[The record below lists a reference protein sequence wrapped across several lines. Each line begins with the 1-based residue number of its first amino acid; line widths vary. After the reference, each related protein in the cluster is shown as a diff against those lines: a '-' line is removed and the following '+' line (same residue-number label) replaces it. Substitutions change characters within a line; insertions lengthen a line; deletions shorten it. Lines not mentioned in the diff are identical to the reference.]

1 MPRLVRAKLLR
12 SFVQKARND
21 IGNGVRDLLTARAK
35 TMDIAAKLRHL
46 SILLIFATVY
56 NSDVVGLPILPPSA
70 SSEFAETNE
79 QLEGAAFQTLSLEA
93 FLAAFAALSVRN
105 HEVVATI
112 EYDAPPANC
121 NPPNM
126 SDANAMKT
134 KYNLLS
140 IANPEMAP
148 KNVKEPL
155 MDVATSSST
164 TGGGKRKPEG
174 KHFYTLTPSGQ
185 ALDVMPCQDAGEWW
199 DHIW

>member
-1 MPRLVRAKLLR
+1 MPRLLRAKLLR
-12 SFVQKARND
+12 SFVQKARSG
-21 IGNGVRDLLTARAK
+21 IGNAARDLLTARAK
-35 TMDIAAKLRHL
+35 TMDGAAILRHL

-56 NSDVVGLPILPPSA
+56 NSDGVGLPILPPSA
-70 SSEFAETNE
+70 NSEFAETNE
-79 QLEGAAFQTLSLEA
+79 QLEGAAFQALSLEA
-93 FLAAFAALSVRN
+93 FLAAFATLSVRN

-121 NPPNM
+121 NPPNTM
-126 SDANAMKT
+126 SDTNATKT

-155 MDVATSSST
+155 ATSTST
-164 TGGGKRKPEG
+164 TGEGKRKPEG

-185 ALDVMPCQDAGEWW
+185 ALHVMPCQDTGEWW